1 MIRRMATLQSCTLM
15 LRRTLPLQE
24 PSNRSS
30 SRVRLQEPSNRSSSR
45 VRAYPIVAATITGQT
60 IFDVARSDPLSAQM
74 TLIYPPT
81 CTCIADI
88 RWIPADARAMFTHH
102 PIHFCFCFVKSLSKP
117 ITDRH
122 SRLQTIK
129 RRTLTLRQNVR
140 LQMQVPS
147 HPIMIA
153 NSSFP
158 PARTLLE
165 SFLRGALAGTNGG
178 QRSLLLCT
186 LLLSVVPSSAGFF
199 VSGCSSAMRRR
210 DAEDSGAR
218 MDAWR
223 SEFWCPL
230 SPSSRQIQT
239 TFFKFACL
247 SFQSKLGITL
257 SQDSAQWRQVPD

>member
-1 MIRRMATLQSCTLM
+1 MATLQSCTLM

-186 LLLSVVPSSAGFF
+186 LLLSVVPAAGLF
-199 VSGCSSAMRRR
+199 VSSCSSAMQRG
-210 DAEDSGAR
+210 DAENSGAR

-223 SEFWCPL
+223 SELWHPP
-230 SPSSRQIQT
+230 SPASRQIQT
-239 TFFKFACL
+239 TTTTLTCTCL
-247 SFQSKLGITL
+247 PFSIQLRSFPAPGG
-257 SQDSAQWRQVPD
+257 AG

>member
-1 MIRRMATLQSCTLM
+1 MIRRMATLQSCTLV

-30 SRVRLQEPSNRSSSR
+30 SRVR
-45 VRAYPIVAATITGQT
+45 AYPILAATITGQT

-81 CTCIADI
+81 CTCIANI

-129 RRTLTLRQNVR
+129 RRTPTLRQNVR
-140 LQMQVPS
+140 LQMQAPS

-165 SFLRGALAGTNGG
+165 SFLRGPLAGTNGG

-186 LLLSVVPSSAGFF
+186 LLLDGVGVA
-199 VSGCSSAMRRR
+199 
-210 DAEDSGAR
+210 
-218 MDAWR
+218 
-223 SEFWCPL
+223 
-230 SPSSRQIQT
+230 
-239 TFFKFACL
+239 
-247 SFQSKLGITL
+247 LGIMPPAL
-257 SQDSAQWRQVPD
+257 AGLAPNPDHHHYANSHVPAFSIQLGSFPPPGGAG